1 MGEQTIAEKNDV
13 LRREL
18 NPNSMKIFLTSS
30 VANARNVEKIM
41 NAVRV
46 FEEFTPDNDPY
57 HEHDMAFFDVSGEKY
72 FFKFDY
78 YDDKYEYFKEDGNRV
93 LTVGRAS
100 DY

>member
-1 MGEQTIAEKNDV
+1 MEVRSIAEKNDK
-13 LRREL
+13 LRREFD
-18 NPNSMKIFLTSS
+18 PNSMKIFITSGVS
-30 VANARNVEKIM
+30 NSNNLEKII
-41 NAVRV
+41 NIVRV

-78 YDDKYEYFKEDGNRV
+78 YDDNYEYFKEDGNRV

-100 DY
+100 EY